1 MEYDQ
6 TDNDQQL
13 NRLADEE
20 RAALDMHVENKEKT
34 LLQAQC
40 NATFQYFEQKF
51 DDERAALIETFN
63 TERNALR
70 AQRPSQADEDSPQFL
85 EKLSNCLEETTPTRE
100 ELDDTAAQLADL
112 IAKLEAE
119 KDETLLQTGCSAA
132 FNYFSQ
138 KYDTR
143 INGMQ
148 AHRKLILEIRD
159 QDDPLSGVRM
169 VCYQG
174 SGWSA
179 NTG

>member
-6 TDNDQQL
+6 TYNDQQL

-20 RAALDMHVENKEKT
+20 RAALDMHVEKKEKT
-34 LLQAQC
+34 LLQTQC
-40 NATFQYFEQKF
+40 NAAFQYFEQKF

-70 AQRPSQADEDSPQFL
+70 AQRPPQADEDSARFL
-85 EKLSNCLEETTPTRE
+85 KKFANRLEEFTPTRE
-100 ELDDTAAQLADL
+100 DLDDAVAQVADL

-143 INGMQ
+143 INGMK

-159 QDDPLSGVRM
+159 QDGPLSGIRM
-169 VCYQG
+169 VC
-174 SGWSA
+174 
-179 NTG
+179 